1 MNCLPNSV
9 FSNESNKMTPPPVI
23 IDNLE
28 PVIFA
33 DVDSLSLSNE
43 SSSDEELSSL
53 FETYFEESN
62 PENSFSYPELMG

>member
-1 MNCLPNSV
+1 MNCLPTSV
-9 FSNESNKMTPPPVI
+9 SSNEFNKMTPPPVI

-28 PVIFA
+28 PVMVVNA
-33 DVDSLSLSNE
+33 DDRSLSNE
-43 SSSDEELSSL
+43 STSGEELSSL